1 MSQETAFFLH
11 AKMRVNPSEITGD
24 VMAKVIVLMALM
36 NLHAMMNAKPM
47 LGSAPTV
54 LNASWQTRNVMELG
68 IVQTILMKCYAQEN
82 AKKVKLGSVQ
92 IPHNASVS
100 HYSAMARKTV
110 KMVQMKS
117 FVQFVEKE
125 KLSVLTTQNAFQQNG
140 YLIEL

>member
-11 AKMRVNPSEITGD
+11 AKMRLNPSESTGD
-24 VMAKVIVLMALM
+24 VMAKVIVLMVLM
-36 NLHAMMNAKPM
+36 NLLAMMNAKSM

-54 LNASWQTRNVMELG
+54 LNVSWQKRNVMELG

-82 AKKVKLGSVQ
+82 ANVKLGSVQ

-110 KMVQMKS
+110 KMVLMKS
-117 FVQFVEKE
+117 SVPFVEKE
-125 KLSVLTTQNAFQQNG
+125 KLSVLTTQNAFQQDG